1 MLSSHGAGPGEL
13 LEKLLQR
20 TRKRYRLFH
29 LIWNYGNDRNRV
41 SFPGKYY
48 RLENAQAG
56 PSPYHR
62 ISIWT
67 GAVGPRMMRLIGRL
81 TDGWVNPLSTYT
93 LSDEIRGRQRLIDES
108 AKKNGRSPE
117 SIRRIAQVVGVIDD
131 QERSEASEKKPFFLH
146 EKRPF
151 VGSVSHWVDWARLI
165 LQRLRVGYI
174 HLLAF
179 HRRRGRGPS

>member
-67 GAVGPRMMRLIGRL
+67 GATGPRMMRLIGRL
-81 TDGWVNPLSTYT
+81 TDGWVNPLKYLHVQRRDKGATTTY
-93 LSDEIRGRQRLIDES
+93 R
-108 AKKNGRSPE
+108 
-117 SIRRIAQVVGVIDD
+117 
-131 QERSEASEKKPFFLH
+131 
-146 EKRPF
+146 
-151 VGSVSHWVDWARLI
+151 
-165 LQRLRVGYI
+165 RVGKEE
-174 HLLAF
+174 
-179 HRRRGRGPS
+179 R